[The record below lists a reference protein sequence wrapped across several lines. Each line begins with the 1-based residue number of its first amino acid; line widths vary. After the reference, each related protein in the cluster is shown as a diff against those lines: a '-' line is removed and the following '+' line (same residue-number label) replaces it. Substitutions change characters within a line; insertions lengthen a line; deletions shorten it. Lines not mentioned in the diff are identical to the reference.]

1 MEQSPGSTSR
11 AASREVNAVSTGPD
25 PMTRAVPGR
34 PSAPPAGP
42 PGTNGYPGP
51 APALAVGNNTGE
63 PPRREPPT
71 SFADLM
77 DESGKRRDL
86 RRMKLVAT
94 GFLAAA
100 TVVYLVCCWIASRGW
115 GAGWVGYVRAASEAG
130 MVGALAD
137 WFAVTALFRH
147 PLGLPIPHTAI
158 IRKKKDQ
165 LGESLGN
172 FVRTNFLSPDTVVE
186 KVNSAQISFRLGRWM
201 ADAQHA
207 ARVSEESSTMLRA
220 VIDALRDEDVEQ
232 VIDQTIVRRIA
243 EPQWGPPIGRV
254 LSELLAENRQAPL
267 LDLLAERAHQWALG
281 SQETLDRIVLRDAP
295 SWAPKFAS
303 TLLSERI
310 YRELVEFTW
319 KIRSQPD
326 HEVRLAANRF
336 LDEFADDLQ
345 HDPAMIA
352 KAERIKAEIMGREEI
367 TGMARATWR
376 AAKRLILESADDPDS
391 TLRRKLTENVQQLG
405 QRLVNEPEMRNKV
418 DAWVER
424 GVRYLVSNY
433 GSEIATLISDTVA
446 RWDADEA
453 SRKIELQA
461 GRDLQFIRINGTVV
475 GSLAGLVIYAASH
488 LLFPGALG

>member
-1 MEQSPGSTSR
+1 MEQSPGS
-11 AASREVNAVSTGPD
+11 ASRGADAVSTGPD
-25 PMTRAVPGR
+25 PVRTGVTGT
-34 PSAPPAGP
+34 SLTLPAA
-42 PGTNGYPGP
+42 P
-51 APALAVGNNTGE
+51 APSGPDGSSGPTRGVGYTTGG
-63 PPRREPPT
+63 PDRRDSPA

-77 DESGKRRDL
+77 DDAGKRRDL
-86 RRMKLVAT
+86 RRMKFVAT
-94 GFLAAA
+94 AFLAGA
-100 TVVYLVCCWIASRGW
+100 TIVYLVCCWIGSRG
-115 GAGWVGYVRAASEAG
+115 AGGNWVGYVRAASEAG

-172 FVRTNFLSPDTVVE
+172 FVRTNFLSPETVVA
-186 KVNSAQISFRLGRWM
+186 KVDSAQISLRVGRWM
-201 ADAQHA
+201 ADPAHA
-207 ARVSEESSTMLRA
+207 ARVSEESSTILRA
-220 VIDALRDEDVEQ
+220 AIDGLRDEDVEQ
-232 VIDQTIVRRIA
+232 VIDQTIVKRIA
-243 EPQWGPPIGRV
+243 DPQWGPPIGRV
-254 LSELLAENRQAPL
+254 LTELLAENRQAPL

-281 SQETLDRIVLRDAP
+281 SQETLDRIVNTEAP
-295 SWAPKFAS
+295 SWAPKFVNVM
-303 TLLSERI
+303 LSERI

-336 LDEFADDLQ
+336 LEQFADDLQ
-345 HDPAMIA
+345 HDEAMIA

-376 AAKRLILESADDPDS
+376 AAKRLILESADDPHS
-391 TLRRKLTENVQQLG
+391 TLRRKISENVQQLG
-405 QRLVNEPEMRNKV
+405 QRLVDETEMRTKV
-418 DAWVER
+418 DGWLER

-488 LLFPGALG
+488 LLFPGWSG

>member
-1 MEQSPGSTSR
+1 
-11 AASREVNAVSTGPD
+11 
-25 PMTRAVPGR
+25 
-34 PSAPPAGP
+34 
-42 PGTNGYPGP
+42 
-51 APALAVGNNTGE
+51 
-63 PPRREPPT
+63 
-71 SFADLM
+71 
-77 DESGKRRDL
+77 
-86 RRMKLVAT
+86 
-94 GFLAAA
+94 
-100 TVVYLVCCWIASRGW
+100 
-115 GAGWVGYVRAASEAG
+115 VRAASEAG

-201 ADAQHA
+201 ADAGHA
-207 ARVSEESSTMLRA
+207 ARVSEESSTILRA

-232 VIDQTIVRRIA
+232 VIDQTIVKRIA

-319 KIRSQPD
+319 KIRSQPE

-336 LDEFADDLQ
+336 LEEFAEDLQ
-345 HDPAMIA
+345 SDPAMIA

-376 AAKRLILESADDPDS
+376 AAKRLILDSADDPDS
-391 TLRRKLTENVQQLG
+391 TLRRKFTENVQQLG
-405 QRLVNEPEMRNKV
+405 QRLVSEPEMRLRI
-418 DAWVER
+418 DGWVER

-453 SRKIELQA
+453 SSKIELQA

-488 LLFPGALG
+488 LLFPGFG